1 MWEYLLVFFMSFLVD
16 SVPFIGPPAWTVM
29 VFFQMRYHLNI
40 WVVLVVGVIGSALGR
55 YVLSKYIPYLSL
67 KVIRKEK
74 NEDIQFVGQKLLDKG
89 WRVQLFVLLYT
100 LVPLPS
106 TPLFTASGMA
116 IPSSAWPPRRP
127 RAPWATRSFRRS
139 SMRPPMRSAASSSER
154 MVLLERSVSD
164 MQSRFAS
171 VTLTQHAVLLAAKT
185 FESKGE
191 HDKAKSALS
200 WVAKQADDEGL
211 AALARWRLAGL
222 QIQDKQWDAAK
233 ESLTAHPV
241 PPAMRAL
248 FDERFNRCLSII
260 D

>member
-55 YVLSKYIPYLSL
+55 YALSKYIPYLSL

-116 IPSSAWPPRRP
+116 RIP
-127 RAPWATRSFRRS
+127 TRNIIPAFLVGKFLSD
-139 SMRPPMRSAASSSER
+139 MV
-154 MVLLERSVSD
+154 MVLAGDYAAKNAQAIAQGFWSWKT
-164 MQSRFAS
+164 
-171 VTLTQHAVLLAAKT
+171 VTGTLLGVLLVCV
-185 FESKGE
+185 FLFI
-191 HDKAKSALS
+191 D
-200 WVAKQADDEGL
+200 
-211 AALARWRLAGL
+211 WRKLL
-222 QIQDKQWDAAK
+222 QENKFR
-233 ESLTAHPV
+233 LN
-241 PPAMRAL
+241 
-248 FDERFNRCLSII
+248 FSIWK
-260 D
+260 